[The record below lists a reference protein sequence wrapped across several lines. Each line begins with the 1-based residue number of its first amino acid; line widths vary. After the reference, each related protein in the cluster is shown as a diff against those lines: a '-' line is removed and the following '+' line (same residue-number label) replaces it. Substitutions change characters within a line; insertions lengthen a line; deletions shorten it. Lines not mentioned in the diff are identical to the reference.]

1 MNHWK
6 LKEKTF
12 LFGIV
17 LLFLFFRFSFVFAK
31 GEIMP
36 AGTLLY
42 KSAPKGNVYGKNI
55 DVIFKINKLFPPDF
69 ELNSGH
75 TGIYIGN
82 IHGVDMV
89 VEAVPGGVTMDP
101 LKYFVNLENG
111 EKFLGAKIPK
121 NTSKSQRKAAAA
133 IARALAKLHLKYD
146 YSFRHQKGPNSGQWT
161 CVGLTEK
168 AYESADVESFPQE
181 GSWIRNKI
189 WQIY

>member
-1 MNHWK
+1 
-6 LKEKTF
+6 
-12 LFGIV
+12 
-17 LLFLFFRFSFVFAK
+17 
-31 GEIMP
+31 MP
-36 AGTLLY
+36 IGTLLY

-55 DVIFKINKLFPPDF
+55 DVIFKMDKLFPPDF

-75 TGIYIGN
+75 TGIYVGN

-133 IARALAKLHLKYD
+133 IARALAELHLKYD

-168 AYESADVESFPQE
+168 AYESADAGILDNPDMNLSGDPSLVSRLLVYNPSQYSVNITQD
-181 GSWIRNKI
+181 GYDDKSVYNK
-189 WQIY
+189 